1 MLRMPPPTVPSTLL
15 AGTTTSSSWISL
27 IVLARMPIFGVL
39 ASVEKPGNERS
50 TRNEVTLPSTV
61 A

>member
-15 AGTTTSSSWISL
+15 AGTTTSSSWISP
-27 IVLARMPIFGVL
+27 IVLARMPIFGVFT
-39 ASVEKPGNERS
+39 SVESPGNERS